1 MSQVAYNPYQA
12 YDSRC
17 FQPTDRFYVRSSVF
31 LPNGDVDPLTGMLK
45 KDARRRGRTQALR
58 MEVHRLDLDFDKM
71 NAAVQARQKE
81 KGIRIPL
88 RYAVAL
94 IFGVILLCAVI
105 LLVQQGTLLQRQRN
119 LQAEQ
124 ERIESIQ
131 TQNNDLRAKITEA
144 SDAATICY
152 TASQDLDMVP
162 ASSTQAIHLTAVDT
176 RPRDSQAHVSASAAT
191 QTTGETAPA
200 EGE

>member
-31 LPNGDVDPLTGMLK
+31 LPNGDVDPMTGILK
-45 KDARRRGRTQALR
+45 KDFRRRGRTQALR
-58 MEVHRLDLDFDKM
+58 MEAHRLDMDYDKM

-81 KGIRIPL
+81 KGVRISL

-94 IFGVILLCAVI
+94 VLGVILLCAVI
-105 LLVQQGTLLQRQRN
+105 LLVQQGMLLQRQRN
-119 LQAEQ
+119 LQSEQ
-124 ERIESIQ
+124 QRIETIQ
-131 TQNNDLRAKITEA
+131 TQNDDLRAKIADA

-152 TASQDLDMVP
+152 AASQDLDMVP

-176 RPRDSQAHVSASAAT
+176 RPKENQAQVSASAAN
-191 QTTGETAPA
+191 QTAGEALPSA
-200 EGE
+200 GQ

>member
-31 LPNGDVDPLTGMLK
+31 LPSGDVDPMTGLLK
-45 KDARRRGRTQALR
+45 RDARRRGRTQALR
-58 MEVHRLDLDFDKM
+58 MEAHRLDMDYDKL
-71 NAAVQARQKE
+71 NAAVQARKKE
-81 KGIRIPL
+81 KGIHIPL
-88 RYAVAL
+88 RYAVTL
-94 IFGVILLCAVI
+94 ILGVALLCAVI

-119 LQAEQ
+119 LQAEKQ
-124 ERIESIQ
+124 RIETIQ
-131 TQNNDLRAKITEA
+131 VQNEDLRAKITDA

-152 TASQDLDMVP
+152 AASQDLDMVP

-176 RPRDSQAHVSASAAT
+176 RPQDSQARVSASAGSQA
-191 QTTGETAPA
+191 TGETLPSA
-200 EGE
+200 GE